1 MVSRWS
7 HGGPH
12 LWLCLHLDVELLATA
27 LWMRPSTHSCF
38 HCLYFSLSLGVTS
51 RALLCRAVSNKYL
64 ENDKKG
70 TCLQWYSITCC
81 LSKFLFFGKLMMII
95 WIPALF
101 LAVTWVS
108 FASSRVQILPAVCF
122 TAVILSKASEA
133 VAYCV
138 YLFIYYLLLKF
149 RTPNESGSL
158 TKPSHFI
165 HYRCYTW
172 RFKYWSSGKVLHWWL
187 LRPVWSDS
195 EQWVARQPTRSC
207 SSQLVTCQ
215 NR

>member
-7 HGGPH
+7 HEGPH

-27 LWMRPSTHSCF
+27 LWIRPSTHPCF
-38 HCLYFSLSLGVTS
+38 HCLYFSLSLGLTS

-81 LSKFLFFGKLMMII
+81 LSKFLFFGKLMVII

-108 FASSRVQILPAVCF
+108 FASLRVQILPAVCF

-138 YLFIYYLLLKF
+138 YLLFITYCWNSV
-149 RTPNESGSL
+149 PQMSL
-158 TKPSHFI
+158 AP
-165 HYRCYTW
+165 
-172 RFKYWSSGKVLHWWL
+172 
-187 LRPVWSDS
+187 
-195 EQWVARQPTRSC
+195 
-207 SSQLVTCQ
+207 
-215 NR
+215 